1 MINRK
6 LKLFFSLIILLIASL
21 SCETIVDVNLPKHKP
36 LLVVNSVCTPNK
48 PWELNV
54 SLNKGILEEGE
65 IEIVNS
71 AKVEILENGNPV
83 SIFNHYNNGTYK
95 STGAKP
101 KVNVNYTLRVST
113 DKYGKVTSNCLIPEP
128 VKIESVEVD
137 TIVNEYQ
144 RKELQLTISF
154 TDPPNKKNFYSLE
167 ILRVGTYNGKKNYY
181 PEYFTSNDLIFDNND
196 NILFEGPDKRFRGN
210 EAFFNDDIVDGKKY
224 KMIVSVELF
233 GIIDKQ
239 IFEVVLN
246 SLTSSY
252 YKYIKSQKLQ
262 RETRDNPF
270 AEPVIVYSN
279 IKNGL
284 GIFAGYSSSKYL
296 LE

>member
-1 MINRK
+1 MFKK
-6 LKLFFSLIILLIASL
+6 LLYYFFLIIVFN
-21 SCETIVDVNLPKHKP
+21 SCETIVDVDLPKIKP
-36 LLVVNSVCTPNK
+36 MIVLNSICTPSNTWNVNLTASKNILDGEPLK
-48 PWELNV
+48 P
-54 SLNKGILEEGE
+54 
-65 IEIVNS
+65 IENADI
-71 AKVEILENGNPV
+71 KIIGKDTLTDLL
-83 SIFNHYNNGTYK
+83 YYKNGTYK
-95 STGAKP
+95 TNWFKP
-101 KVNVNYTLRVST
+101 KTNINYEIQVSAKGFKT
-113 DKYGKVTSNCLIPEP
+113 VTSHCLIPEP

-167 ILRVGTYNGKKNYY
+167 VLRVGTYNGKKNYY
-181 PEYFTSNDLIFDNND
+181 PEYFTSNDLIIDNND
-196 NILFEGPDKRFRGN
+196 NNLFEGSKKRFRGN
-210 EAFFNDDIVDGKKY
+210 EAFFNDDIVNGKKY
-224 KMIVSVELF
+224 KMIVFIELSRVL
-233 GIIDKQ
+233 DKQ

-246 SLTSSY
+246 SLTNSY